1 MNNLQTALA
10 SKLAAVGPATP
21 IEELFKLA
29 MLASD
34 MGVVS
39 PQLTNEISARV
50 QALQDTDPLY
60 QLFALHKMQ
69 KAPTGGTDVGQ
80 LAEYPL
86 GGPEKIRIG
95 GRVYLEMGAIETDP
109 TEFDQSYWSQWR
121 GLLGMSL
128 PFDADMTGVTIVGAA
143 QNGGRVCAIGYAGS
157 SYYAFLSDDYGQSFE
172 RVALPMTTQPQALYC
187 LAGRFYAVSITGH
200 VLASTNGA
208 AGTWV
213 PVLTGGTN
221 QSISSI
227 AANGNTVVA
236 VGQKSLNTPVIY
248 RATDAITF
256 AEVSAPTFA
265 GQYLGVSFDA
275 TLNRWHCAS
284 SANGDLY
291 SSGNNGMTW
300 TMTQALGANAASLA
314 GVVRLSGGLFAVAT
328 SNHVWRWTGATF
340 ESMGAVAAGL
350 HPTQRHFVLDGEI
363 HGRSD
368 TVTTLVRKT
377 ADFTV
382 FETVFN
388 APVNSTHLVSVNGSM
403 LALPQTPADTTPIYQ
418 HWLVVVAGSTYR
430 SSVMDRKIYVRIK

>member
-1 MNNLQTALA
+1 MTLQTALA
-10 SKLAAVGPATP
+10 VKLAGVGPATP

-29 MLASD
+29 QLASD
-34 MGVVS
+34 MAIVS
-39 PQLTNEISARV
+39 PQLTNEIAARV
-50 QALQDTDPLY
+50 AALVPTDPLY

-109 TEFDQSYWSQWR
+109 TEFDQSYWAQWR

-128 PFDADMTGVTIVGAA
+128 PFDADMSGVTIVGAA

-157 SYYAFLSDDYGQSFE
+157 SYYAFLSDNYGQSFE
-172 RVALPMTTQPQALYC
+172 RVALPMTTTPQALYC
-187 LAGRFYAVSITGH
+187 LAGRFYAVSGTGQ
-200 VLASTNGA
+200 VLTSATGA

-213 PVLTGGTN
+213 SVLTGGTN
-221 QSISSI
+221 QSINSI

-236 VGQKSLNTPVIY
+236 VGQKGLNTPVIY
-248 RATDAITF
+248 RATDAVTF

-265 GQYLGVSFDA
+265 GQYRGVSFDA
-275 TLNRWHCAS
+275 TLNRWYCAS

-291 SSGNNGMTW
+291 TSDNNAMAW
-300 TMTQALGANAASLA
+300 TMTQALGANATSLA
-314 GVVRLSGGLFAVAT
+314 GVVRLDGGLYAVAT
-328 SNHVWRWTGATF
+328 SNHVWRWTGSTF
-340 ESMGAVAAGL
+340 EAMGAVAAGL
-350 HPTQRHFVLDGEI
+350 HPTYRHFVLDGALY
-363 HGRSD
+363 GRSD
-368 TVTTLVRKT
+368 TVATLVRKT
-377 ADFTV
+377 ADFAT

-388 APVNSTHLVSVNGSM
+388 SPVNISNLVSVNGSV
-403 LALPQTPADTTPIYQ
+403 LALPPTPTDAIPVYQ
-418 HWLVVVAGSTYR
+418 HWLDVVAGSTYR